1 MELHSWHDDVLKAT
15 VVHHVNAADWKRMMT
30 HGGATDAGDGDLL
43 TSYEFLN
50 LMRKII
56 SVQSNVGVGACREL
70 LGSTVQVRDKRL
82 LACYY

>member
-1 MELHSWHDDVLKAT
+1 MIEYSYLS
-15 VVHHVNAADWKRMMT
+15 
-30 HGGATDAGDGDLL
+30 GDGDLL

-70 LGSTVQVRDKRL
+70 LGSTVQVVPEINVAKNCL
-82 LACYY
+82 LWRKQLDVLNEVLCYGSTLALQGPN